1 MAAENEVFQGVPE
14 VVEKCGLDMSCHQ
27 DLIESNGIKHVGVVS
42 SPKHDS
48 MDNSYVFVSGSND
61 PVDVPLDP
69 VASSETLASEN
80 HLSLNESTIIPNG
93 DHVES
98 TVADGGGVVE
108 GSDAIVEN
116 QGSPMK
122 EEVDVVLVDASSSEI
137 PRDMGNP
144 GAESEEVQTESA
156 PSVLP
161 IEDQAPQV
169 GSTVVLVDA
178 TSSEIPHDMGNPGAE
193 YVEVQTE
200 SAPYVLPVQE
210 QAPQV
215 ASTESLEQPIGALSA
230 DVLLE
235 TSIQPAQR
243 QESKVVLLE
252 ANTGTGGSVEL
263 KGEPAFVGNSG
274 DRTEASEG
282 ESKDLERLA
291 PDTNNASK
299 DNKETMELSAEL
311 SASQD
316 CRDMELEAT
325 SQAQDVN
332 GASDVE
338 EASNEYKEGSTKL
351 DTYNEPIEVHM
362 ELKEDSELDISR
374 ESITLSPDVG
384 ETGDENQDCKD
395 KQCGNSDD
403 LTEVLEA
410 PVTIEADGYQ
420 LEETES
426 EKLNLKEQNDC
437 ESVNDKRD
445 EHECKV
451 VVSDS
456 PACQSAEDVEIMT
469 LRSDVQL
476 ETEKA
481 QLVKEGG
488 TTQIHGVVCQLDV
501 DSKQECDSSDIQN
514 DLINV
519 RMQQTTNKENVL
531 DPALCQNEFDVCAPP
546 LNDVVPQHDEPCEQ
560 TDGSVNILFGSLRTE
575 TEMNS
580 KPVKSNE
587 SWEDTTTDHEV
598 ENQPSTLSEATK
610 FADDVGVSPVDG
622 SLRAETKNKPVKNDE
637 GAPSDCQDV
646 TIVHEIDHQAPR
658 SSSAACTDSA
668 NEADMEE
675 EALGTVNNRDE
686 ALNIEDDDSHAED
699 VIVAS
704 KLKASSEICS
714 GDVHT
719 NSDAMATVVL
729 ENSNKEG
736 ASDLFSGIAEVKSAV
751 DGLSDA
757 VKNQEVNLLTQYNG
771 ATGESQSNEVS
782 ASLTRSSTSAT
793 AGQEFEETRPRPFN
807 FLVKLPRFDDEKL
820 RDQIRSAQLEV
831 DEKTRHRDAFR
842 VQIQNKRPNLRSF
855 GVAYDAAV
863 AQEIDARRHLKA
875 TRIKIESLQSLIG
888 RMKNALS
895 VEDIDARIYN
905 IEHRMQHETVSLKE
919 EKQFIREIKQLKQHR
934 EYLSSNIGS
943 QDEIQ
948 QALDE
953 KDQNED
959 RLKALKKELVELK
972 EKVSTAQ
979 AAAATVG
986 KKYENENKIIQE
998 LQNQYRVANDVRQAA
1013 YENLLS
1019 LKKKLYE
1026 KNEHFRKYKSDV
1038 SAASDYA
1045 LSRNEIAL
1053 NRLCVGQMEMMM
1065 ELWNNNEEFR
1075 KEYIRC
1081 NLRSTVRRL
1090 GTVDGRSLGP
1100 DEEPPVLPS
1109 YAIVRVDRSTSNPDN
1124 KSSSVE
1130 TVLEKKIEP
1139 KIATVVEADRKP
1151 VTEITRLVKQTA
1163 KMIEPERSRLA
1174 NGLASSSGA
1183 DGSTSI
1189 NGQNLKAIEEQDSV
1203 RKEEDSR
1210 KEVETAKLK
1219 EQDRLDEIAK
1229 AKEALDRKK
1238 LDEIAKAKEALE
1250 RKKRLAEKAQV
1261 RAELRAQKE
1270 AEQREKEREKK
1281 LRKKERRKVGGAGE
1295 APESNNHGDIEQ
1307 STEAGTET
1315 VTGPAEVARRP
1326 QKPSHFVKQ
1335 SKSKPIPPPLR
1346 NRNRK
1351 KLQQWLWV
1359 IVTSLLV
1366 IALFLLGNIGIF
1378 SKVRPHRSGF

>member
-14 VVEKCGLDMSCHQ
+14 VVEKCGLDMSSYQ

-48 MDNSYVFVSGSND
+48 MDNSYVFVSGSDD

-215 ASTESLEQPIGALSA
+215 ASTELLEQPIGALSADSEA

-384 ETGDENQDCKD
+384 ETGDENQNCKD

-410 PVTIEADGYQ
+410 PITIEADGYQ
-420 LEETES
+420 LEEAES

-437 ESVNDKRD
+437 ESVNDKSD

-456 PACQSAEDVEIMT
+456 PACPSAEDVEIMT

-546 LNDVVPQHDEPCEQ
+546 LNDVVPQHHEPCEQ

-675 EALGTVNNRDE
+675 EALGTINNRDE

-729 ENSNKEG
+729 ESSNKEG
-736 ASDLFSGIAEVKSAV
+736 ASDLFSGIKAKCQ
-751 DGLSDA
+751 DTLSDGS
-757 VKNQEVNLLTQYNG
+757 QESRT
-771 ATGESQSNEVS
+771 
-782 ASLTRSSTSAT
+782 T

-842 VQIQNKRPNLRSF
+842 KSRSKMLRPNLRSF

-888 RMKNALS
+888 R
-895 VEDIDARIYN
+895 
-905 IEHRMQHETVSLKE
+905 
-919 EKQFIREIKQLKQHR
+919 
-934 EYLSSNIGS
+934 
-943 QDEIQ
+943 
-948 QALDE
+948 
-953 KDQNED
+953 
-959 RLKALKKELVELK
+959 
-972 EKVSTAQ
+972 
-979 AAAATVG
+979 
-986 KKYENENKIIQE
+986 
-998 LQNQYRVANDVRQAA
+998 
-1013 YENLLS
+1013 
-1019 LKKKLYE
+1019 
-1026 KNEHFRKYKSDV
+1026 
-1038 SAASDYA
+1038 
-1045 LSRNEIAL
+1045 
-1053 NRLCVGQMEMMM
+1053 
-1065 ELWNNNEEFR
+1065 
-1075 KEYIRC
+1075 
-1081 NLRSTVRRL
+1081 
-1090 GTVDGRSLGP
+1090 
-1100 DEEPPVLPS
+1100 
-1109 YAIVRVDRSTSNPDN
+1109 
-1124 KSSSVE
+1124 
-1130 TVLEKKIEP
+1130 
-1139 KIATVVEADRKP
+1139 
-1151 VTEITRLVKQTA
+1151 
-1163 KMIEPERSRLA
+1163 
-1174 NGLASSSGA
+1174 
-1183 DGSTSI
+1183 
-1189 NGQNLKAIEEQDSV
+1189 
-1203 RKEEDSR
+1203 
-1210 KEVETAKLK
+1210 
-1219 EQDRLDEIAK
+1219 
-1229 AKEALDRKK
+1229 
-1238 LDEIAKAKEALE
+1238 
-1250 RKKRLAEKAQV
+1250 
-1261 RAELRAQKE
+1261 
-1270 AEQREKEREKK
+1270 
-1281 LRKKERRKVGGAGE
+1281 
-1295 APESNNHGDIEQ
+1295 
-1307 STEAGTET
+1307 
-1315 VTGPAEVARRP
+1315 
-1326 QKPSHFVKQ
+1326 
-1335 SKSKPIPPPLR
+1335 
-1346 NRNRK
+1346 
-1351 KLQQWLWV
+1351 
-1359 IVTSLLV
+1359 
-1366 IALFLLGNIGIF
+1366 
-1378 SKVRPHRSGF
+1378 